1 MDRKQIIN
9 YLNIFFDLEKRLYEI
24 TMIRDDV
31 ENQLIKC
38 ENPEYLSLWS
48 VSEKPKKYTYWDALK
63 DTFEWIADFGFSCGI
78 LLLVLLLF
86 LIVGGG
92 FTADFILGFFPS
104 TDHRLTLCI
113 IFTLLTPFLFVIAIV
128 APIIT
133 LVGVIKNKI
142 EQKEYN
148 SLIEN
153 ITYKNKQIKAMNS
166 QISNIN
172 NVKKVRLTK
181 ELQKLKQ
188 TGTEIY
194 NTLMKYY
201 SLNIIYKDYR
211 KMPYIA
217 MFIKYFE
224 SGRCAKF
231 EGYDGANNL
240 LEQDIKYN
248 NIMSRMDDI
257 LQSLESV
264 KYSNSLLYNGI
275 MECNNNISRFSNAII
290 NSANSLEQQISRG
303 VDVSNERLASIEY
316 SNYLIAN
323 NTQYLS
329 DLKTFEMLLR

>member
-9 YLNIFFDLEKRLYEI
+9 YLKIVFDLEKRLYEI

-38 ENPEYLSLWS
+38 ENPEFLSFRS
-48 VSEKPKKYTYWDALK
+48 VPQKPKKYTYWKAVE
-63 DTFEWIADFGFSCGI
+63 DTFQWMFDDITGNGI
-78 LLLVLLLF
+78 VFIMLF
-86 LIVGGG
+86 IIVAGW
-92 FTADFILGFFPS
+92 FVAYFYLGMHTEIDNVMIPS
-104 TDHRLTLCI
+104 I
-113 IFTLLTPFLFVIAIV
+113 IFALLTPFLIIFFIV
-128 APIIT
+128 VPVIT
-133 LVGVIKNKI
+133 LVGSIKYKKNK
-142 EQKEYN
+142 KEHN
-148 SLIEN
+148 SLVEN

-172 NVKKVRLTK
+172 NVKKARLTK

-240 LEQDIKYN
+240 LERDIKYN